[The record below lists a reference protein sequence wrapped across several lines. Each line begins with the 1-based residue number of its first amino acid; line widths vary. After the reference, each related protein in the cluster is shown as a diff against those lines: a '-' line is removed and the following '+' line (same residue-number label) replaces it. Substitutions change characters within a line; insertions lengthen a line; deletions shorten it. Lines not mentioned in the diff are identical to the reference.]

1 MNKHDRSVL
10 DKVNLKDPWQLV
22 AFGFGS
28 GLAPV
33 APGTFGSLAAL
44 PLCMGLVYLPWYLLL
59 AVIITTFIAGV
70 KACDVA
76 DSVLGM
82 HDNSSVVID
91 EFVGMFISVFF
102 FPPIWYYTVLGFVLF
117 RFFDILKPYP
127 INCLDRRIGGGLGVM
142 IDDVLAG
149 IYACLCAHVI
159 FFFVLS

>member
-10 DKVNLKDPWQLV
+10 NKVSLKDPWQLI

-28 GLAPV
+28 GLAPI

-44 PLCMGLVYLPWYLLL
+44 PLCMALVYLPWYVNVL
-59 AVIITTFIAGV
+59 IIMLTFIVGV

-76 DSVLGM
+76 DRVLGM

-91 EFVGMFISVFF
+91 EFAGMFISVLF
-102 FPPIWYYTVLGFVLF
+102 FPSVWYYAFLGFVLF

-127 INCLDRRIGGGLGVM
+127 INVLDKKIAGGLGVM
-142 IDDVLAG
+142 VDDVLAG
-149 IYACLCAHVI
+149 AYACMSAQIL
-159 FFFVLS
+159 FYFLS